1 MVIFTMERLRTQ
13 QVLIPLGSV
22 PQQSQFGNEVLTNPW
37 RDTDLQSKL
46 EVEEN
51 EFDASEEW

>member
-1 MVIFTMERLRTQ
+1 MERLRTQ

-22 PQQSQFGNEVLTNPW
+22 PQQSQVGNEVLTNPW